1 MSVKLL
7 AEHHLEFLSLK
18 EGCTVSSE
26 STLVKMPLYWKSHVM
41 FYFSITHLD
50 TETRTT
56 DTPQSIA
63 TEVQKPDTWRSR
75 SPLSSFKRTWNEWA
89 GGTTLHGIKFIFDDG
104 SSVVRR

>member
-1 MSVKLL
+1 MIPDI
-7 AEHHLEFLSLK
+7 HNIW
-18 EGCTVSSE
+18 VSME
-26 STLVKMPLYWKSHVM
+26 LYN
-41 FYFSITHLD
+41 FYFLIKRLD
-50 TETRTT
+50 TETSTT

-63 TEVQKPDTWRSR
+63 TEDQKPDTWRSR